1 MDSHADA
8 SAAVDAL
15 RIAPANSGLTRRAR
29 LRLHFNL
36 TALGMR
42 RAGAAPPSPRRS
54 RPRSDLPTNPTA
66 AAIARGLMVAVPIA
80 VGLYAWHRR
89 PDERFGP
96 LLVAA
101 GFGWFLTT
109 LAESSDSLV
118 YSIGRVSGWVVEI
131 GLVWLILSF
140 PSGRLTERVD
150 RMLVQATAA
159 LVALLYLPDGPA
171 RRRLPGAGPVHE
183 LQLGLPGQRLLP
195 VRLGARRR
203 GRVLRARPRAAD
215 PDHLPR
221 GHRARS
227 RGA

>member
-8 SAAVDAL
+8 STALDAL

-36 TALGMR
+36 TAVGS
-42 RAGAAPPSPRRS
+42 AGLVLTAVAAAIAAN
-54 RPRSDLPTNPTA
+54 SDLPTNPTA
-66 AAIARGLMVAVPIA
+66 AAIARALMVAVPIA

-109 LAESSDSLV
+109 LAESGDSLV
-118 YSIGRVSGWVVEI
+118 YSVGRVSGWVVEI

-159 LVALLYLPDGPA
+159 LVVLLYLPTALLADDYAVPA
-171 RRRLPGAGPVHE
+171 PYTSCSSDCPDNAFFVVQLRAGH
-183 LQLGLPGQRLLP
+183 
-195 VRLGARRR
+195 R

-215 PDHLPR
+215 
-221 GHRARS
+221 ARS
-227 RGA
+227 SSSRSSCASAGA